1 MMKNMR
7 NKQYGI
13 GFIGWV
19 TILGILAFFVLMG
32 LRLFPLYNEKLT
44 VISSMNA
51 VANRPDAAKMS
62 TRDVR
67 KFFLRNME
75 ISSNTVRFTDKSV
88 KELVKVVTDKKT
100 KKRYIRVAYE
110 ARNVF
115 VKDIQFLIEVDQ
127 KIELGGSGG

>member
-1 MMKNMR
+1 
-7 NKQYGI
+7 
-13 GFIGWV
+13 
-19 TILGILAFFVLMG
+19 
-32 LRLFPLYNEKLT
+32 
-44 VISSMNA
+44 
-51 VANRPDAAKMS
+51 
-62 TRDVR
+62 
-67 KFFLRNME
+67 ME

-127 KIELGGSGG
+127 KIELGGLGG

>member
-1 MMKNMR
+1 MR

-51 VANRPDAAKMS
+51 VANRPNAAKMS
-62 TRDVR
+62 TKEVR
-67 KFFLRNME
+67 KLFLRNMQV
-75 ISSNTVRFTDKSV
+75 SSNTVRFTDKTV
-88 KELVKVVTDKKT
+88 KNLVKVVTDKKT